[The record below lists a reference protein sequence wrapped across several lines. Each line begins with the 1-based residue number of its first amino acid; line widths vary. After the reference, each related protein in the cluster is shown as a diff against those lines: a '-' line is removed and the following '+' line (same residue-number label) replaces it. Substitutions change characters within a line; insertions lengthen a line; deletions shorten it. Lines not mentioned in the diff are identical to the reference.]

1 MKHAT
6 ALALALTLTGCT
18 TTGAY
23 LDSQLERAEH
33 ISDELTQRALSLLC
47 NRISVR
53 QWRETFRT
61 QSQVEAWRALCGHVS
76 EVPTLARRL

>member
-1 MKHAT
+1 MK
-6 ALALALTLTGCT
+6 ALSLLLALTLTGCT

-23 LDSQLERAEH
+23 LDAGLERAENV
-33 ISDELTQRALSLLC
+33 SEELTSRALSLLC

-61 QSQVEAWRALCGHVS
+61 ADQVDAWRALCGHVAA
-76 EVPTLARRL
+76 VPTLERSE